1 FGLTATQK
9 GFLVAVPLLGGSLFR
24 IGIGVLSDRYG
35 PRRIGFVNMRL
46 VSVPLA
52 WAWLAADSFVQMV
65 GVGLLLGI
73 ACASFA
79 VSLPLASRAYPLEHQ
94 GLAMGVAGSGNSG
107 AIVSIAV
114 APLLAV
120 KFGWHGVFGLLI
132 PAVVIIAA
140 VYWMLARD
148 HEPMDGS
155 AHDREFVV
163 LLREPDTYWFCVLYA
178 ITFGGFVGL
187 SSYLSIFFFD
197 QYGLSRVEAGWA
209 AAACALAGSFFRP
222 VGGFIADR
230 CGGLRVLSVL
240 YPTIAVFT
248 GVASLLLPF
257 PAALAALFL
266 AMACLGMGNGVIFQ
280 VVPQRFRQEI
290 GTISGLVGAAGGLG
304 GFLLPS
310 VLGLFKD
317 LSGTYATGFA
327 LFAAVCV
334 LIMAAEK
341 VTPEAITFMAMHGRG
356 LICLALT
363 PERVE
368 ELQLPP
374 MVAENTAP
382 FGTAFTISIDARR
395 GITTGISAKDRA
407 TTIQTAI
414 DAKTK

>member
-1 FGLTATQK
+1 MPILYALRSGHWPSLLAAWLHFEVSFMTWVLVGALGVFIAQDFGLTATQK

-24 IGIGVLSDRYG
+24 IGVGVLADWYG
-35 PRRIGFVNMRL
+35 PRRIGFASML
-46 VSVPLA
+46 LAAVPLGG
-52 WAWLAADSFVQMV
+52 AWLAGESFSQMM
-65 GVGLLLGI
+65 GVGLLLGV
-73 ACASFA
+73 AGASFA
-79 VSLPLASRAYPLEHQ
+79 VSLPLASRAYPLAHQ

-107 AIVSIAV
+107 AIVSIAL

-120 KFGWHGVFGLLI
+120 KLGWHGVFGLLI
-132 PAVVIIAA
+132 PVVVVIAA

-148 HEPMDGS
+148 HEPTGSS
-155 AHDREFVV
+155 AHRREFVV
-163 LLREPDTYWFCVLYA
+163 LLREPDTYWFCALYA

-230 CGGLRVLSVL
+230 CGGLRVLFIL
-240 YPTIAVFT
+240 YPTIAVCT

-257 PAALAALFL
+257 PVALAALFL
-266 AMACLGMGNGVIFQ
+266 AMACLGMGNGMIFQ

-290 GTISGLVGAAGGLG
+290 GTVSGLVGAAGGLG

-327 LFAAVCV
+327 IFATVCV
-334 LIMAAEK
+334 LIMPAVVMFWRPSLEN
-341 VTPEAITFMAMHGRG
+341 
-356 LICLALT
+356 
-363 PERVE
+363 
-368 ELQLPP
+368 
-374 MVAENTAP
+374 MVP
-382 FGTAFTISIDARR
+382 RI
-395 GITTGISAKDRA
+395 
-407 TTIQTAI
+407 
-414 DAKTK
+414 

>member
-1 FGLTATQK
+1 VPLLHALRSGHWPSLLAAWLHFEVSFMTWVLVGALGVFIAQDFGLTATQK

-35 PRRIGFVNMRL
+35 PRRIGLASML
-46 VSVPLA
+46 LAAVPLV
-52 WAWLAADSFVQMV
+52 WAWLAGESFSQMI
-65 GVGLLLGI
+65 GVGLLLGV
-73 ACASFA
+73 AGASFA
-79 VSLPLASRAYPLEHQ
+79 VSLPLASRAYPLAHQ

-107 AIVSIAV
+107 AIVSIAL

-120 KFGWHGVFGLLI
+120 KFGWHGVFGIVI
-132 PAVVIIAA
+132 PVVVVIAA

-148 HEPMDGS
+148 HAPMDGS
-155 AHDREFVV
+155 AHRREFVV
-163 LLREPDTYWFCVLYA
+163 LLMEPDTYWFCALYA

-209 AAACALAGSFFRP
+209 AAACALAGSFSRP

-230 CGGLRVLSVL
+230 CGGLRVLSML

-248 GVASLLLPF
+248 GVTSLLLPF
-257 PAALAALFL
+257 PAALAVLFL

-280 VVPQRFRQEI
+280 VVPQRFRHEI

-310 VLGLFKD
+310 ALGLFKD

-327 LFAAVCV
+327 IFAVVCALNMPIV
-334 LIMAAEK
+334 LMFWR
-341 VTPEAITFMAMHGRG
+341 PS
-356 LICLALT
+356 
-363 PERVE
+363 
-368 ELQLPP
+368 LQN
-374 MVAENTAP
+374 MVP
-382 FGTAFTISIDARR
+382 RI
-395 GITTGISAKDRA
+395 
-407 TTIQTAI
+407 
-414 DAKTK
+414 

>member
-1 FGLTATQK
+1 MLLA
-9 GFLVAVPLLGGSLFR
+9 AVPL
-24 IGIGVLSDRYG
+24 I
-35 PRRIGFVNMRL
+35 
-46 VSVPLA
+46 
-52 WAWLAADSFVQMV
+52 WAWLAGESFSQMI
-65 GVGLLLGI
+65 GVGLLLGV
-73 ACASFA
+73 AGASFA
-79 VSLPLASRAYPLEHQ
+79 VSLPLASRAYPLAHQ

-107 AIVSIAV
+107 AIISIAV

-120 KFGWHGVFGLLI
+120 KFGWHGVFGIVI
-132 PAVVIIAA
+132 PIVVVIAA
-140 VYWMLARD
+140 VYGRLARD
-148 HEPMDGS
+148 HEPKNGS
-155 AHDREFVV
+155 AHRRDFVV

-209 AAACALAGSFFRP
+209 AAACALAESFSRP

-240 YPTIAVFT
+240 YLTIAVFI
-248 GVASLLLPF
+248 GAASLLLPF

-310 VLGLFKD
+310 FLGLFKD

-327 LFAAVCV
+327 IFAAVCV
-334 LIMAAEK
+334 LIIPVVVMFWRPSLEN
-341 VTPEAITFMAMHGRG
+341 
-356 LICLALT
+356 
-363 PERVE
+363 
-368 ELQLPP
+368 
-374 MVAENTAP
+374 MVP
-382 FGTAFTISIDARR
+382 RI
-395 GITTGISAKDRA
+395 
-407 TTIQTAI
+407 
-414 DAKTK
+414 

>member
-1 FGLTATQK
+1 VPILYALRSGHWPSLLAAWLHFEVSFMTWVLVGALGVFIAQDFGLTATQK

-24 IGIGVLSDRYG
+24 IGVGVLADWYG
-35 PRRIGFVNMRL
+35 PRRIGVASML
-46 VSVPLA
+46 LAAVPLGG
-52 WAWLAADSFVQMV
+52 AWLAGENFSQMM
-65 GVGLLLGI
+65 GVGLLLGV
-73 ACASFA
+73 AGASFA
-79 VSLPLASRAYPLEHQ
+79 VSLPLASRAYPLAHQ

-107 AIVSIAV
+107 AIVSIAL

-120 KFGWHGVFGLLI
+120 KLGWHGVFGLLI
-132 PAVVIIAA
+132 PVVVVIAI

-148 HEPMDGS
+148 HEPTGSS
-155 AHDREFVV
+155 AHRREFVV
-163 LLREPDTYWFCVLYA
+163 LLREPDTYWFCALYA

-230 CGGLRVLSVL
+230 CGGLRVLSIL

-257 PAALAALFL
+257 PAALAVLFL
-266 AMACLGMGNGVIFQ
+266 AMACLGMGNGMIFQ

-290 GTISGLVGAAGGLG
+290 GTVSGLVGAAGGLG

-310 VLGLFKD
+310 MLGLFKD

-327 LFAAVCV
+327 IFATVCV
-334 LIMAAEK
+334 LIMPVVVMFWRPSLEN
-341 VTPEAITFMAMHGRG
+341 
-356 LICLALT
+356 
-363 PERVE
+363 
-368 ELQLPP
+368 
-374 MVAENTAP
+374 MVP
-382 FGTAFTISIDARR
+382 RI
-395 GITTGISAKDRA
+395 
-407 TTIQTAI
+407 
-414 DAKTK
+414 

>member
-1 FGLTATQK
+1 VPIFYALRCGHWPSLLAAWLHFEVSFMAWVLVGALGVFITQDFGLTATQK
-9 GFLVAVPLLGGSLFR
+9 GFLVAVPLLGGSFFR
-24 IGIGVLSDRYG
+24 IGIGVLVDRYG
-35 PRRIGFVNMRL
+35 PRRTGFASMLL
-46 VSVPLA
+46 VSIPLA
-52 WAWLAADSFVQMV
+52 WAWLAGDSFAQMV
-65 GVGLLLGI
+65 GIGLLLGI
-73 ACASFA
+73 AGASFA

-107 AIVSIAV
+107 AIVSIAL

-120 KFGWHGVFGLLI
+120 MFGWHAVFGIAI
-132 PAVVIIAA
+132 PIVVVTAA
-140 VYWMLARD
+140 VYWRLARD
-148 HEPMDGS
+148 HEPMNGFT
-155 AHDREFVV
+155 HRRKFVV
-163 LLREPDTYWFCVLYA
+163 LLREPDTYWFCALYA

-230 CGGLRVLSVL
+230 RGGLRVLSVL
-240 YPTIAVFT
+240 YPTTAVFT

-280 VVPQRFRQEI
+280 VVPLRFRQEI

-327 LFAAVCV
+327 IFAALCV
-334 LIMAAEK
+334 LIMP
-341 VTPEAITFMAMHGRG
+341 VVMMFWRPR
-356 LICLALT
+356 LDY
-363 PERVE
+363 
-368 ELQLPP
+368 
-374 MVAENTAP
+374 MVP
-382 FGTAFTISIDARR
+382 RI
-395 GITTGISAKDRA
+395 
-407 TTIQTAI
+407 
-414 DAKTK
+414 